1 MQLFLYAIVVVLVG
15 GFLAFLFGKWRQ
27 VSNFFGAFSCLVAA
41 ALTLKPIY
49 AVLMLEQVLEP
60 ISFVLPLSQATI
72 VLDSVSAFF
81 TLPVVVL
88 GSISAL
94 FASAT
99 SSPRNEQYPGAYWFF
114 YNLLM
119 GGMLTLLCSSNAV
132 LFIMAW
138 EVMSIAAFFL
148 IAHRDEHNTTRN
160 AAWRFLIASHIG
172 TAAIFFLF
180 AILSNASGGYEFST
194 FVNAPLAVSLSSA
207 VFFLALFGFGVKVG
221 LFPLHVWLPD
231 SYTFAESHVSAVLSG
246 AMSKM
251 GFYGLIRVIMFLPT
265 HLESWGWTLLI
276 GGVVTGVF
284 AMAMALTQLDLKKVI
299 SYSSMENAGIIM
311 IALGTG
317 LLANL
322 WGYPIIA
329 LSAFIGAFLHVLNH
343 AVCKGLL
350 FLCAGSVFFATG
362 TRKIEQMGG
371 IGKSMP
377 FIATLFGIGSVA
389 IAGLPPFNSFLS
401 EILIFLAGLKAATL
415 TTPKALLLATVVLMG
430 LGLIGGLAVACF
442 ARLFGLTFLGAQ
454 RSNRQLNL
462 KNIKPTVNI
471 TLFTLALL
479 ILVISLG
486 APVLLTPIYKVVTQV
501 VAPTGKTFSLE
512 HLQVLMTPVKVVAKI
527 SAFLLILTCLVTLI
541 KRKFFSKG
549 EETSLTW
556 DCGFLE
562 PTSRIQYT
570 ASSFAQP
577 ANEALI
583 AMNNYQVKTDPI
595 VGLFPERGNLR
606 TYSDDFAEKSL
617 FKPLFYK
624 INKHLIIFRG
634 LQHGKLH
641 LYICYIAVTLLLLL
655 IWKVVL

>member
-1 MQLFLYAIVVVLVG
+1 MQLFLCAIIVVFIG
-15 GFLAFLFGKWRQ
+15 GFLAFILGKWRQ
-27 VSNFFGAFSCLVAA
+27 ASNFFGALSCLAA
-41 ALTLKPIY
+41 AVLTLKPLY
-49 AVLMLEQVLEP
+49 AVLIAQQTLDP
-60 ISFVLPLSQATI
+60 ISFPLPLSQATI
-72 VLDSVSAFF
+72 ALDAVSAFF
-81 TLPVVVL
+81 ALPVVVL

-94 FASAT
+94 FAAAT
-99 SSPRNEQYPGAYWFF
+99 SNPRNEQYPGAYWFF

-119 GGMLTLLCSSNAV
+119 AGMLTLLCSSNAV

-138 EVMSIAAFFL
+138 EIMSVAAFFL

-180 AILSNASGGYEFST
+180 AILANASGGYEFSN
-194 FVNAPLAVSLSSA
+194 FVNAPLAASLPSV

-251 GFYGLIRVIMFLPT
+251 GFYGLIRVFMFLPT
-265 HLESWGWTLLI
+265 HLESWGWTLLL

-284 AMAMALTQLDLKKVI
+284 AMVMALTQLDLKKVI

-311 IALGTG
+311 IALGAG

-322 WGYPIIA
+322 WDNPLIA
-329 LSAFIGAFLHVLNH
+329 LAAFMGAFLHVLNH

-350 FLCAGSVFFATG
+350 FLCAGSVYFAIG
-362 TRKIEQMGG
+362 TRKLEQMGG
-371 IGKSMP
+371 IAKAMP
-377 FIATLFGIGSVA
+377 FTATLFGIGSVA
-389 IAGLPPFNSFLS
+389 IAGLPPFNSFVS

-462 KNIKPTVNI
+462 KNLKPTVNFA
-471 TLFTLALL
+471 LLTLAIL
-479 ILVISLG
+479 ILAISLG
-486 APVLLTPIYKVVTQV
+486 APTLLAHIYTVVSQV
-501 VAPTGKTFSLE
+501 VAPTGKAFTPE
-512 HLQVLMTPVKVVAKI
+512 HLQTLLLPIGTVTKI
-527 SAFLLILTCLVTLI
+527 SAYLIILICLLTLV

-556 DCGFLE
+556 DCGFAA
-562 PTSRIQYT
+562 PNPRIQYT

-577 ANEALI
+577 ANEAFI
-583 AMNNYQVKTDPI
+583 AMNNYQVKGEP
-595 VGLFPERGNLR
+595 VAGLFPKKGSLK

-617 FKPLFYK
+617 FKPLFYLV
-624 INKHLIIFRG
+624 NKYLILFRG

-641 LYICYIAVTLLLLL
+641 LYICYIAVTLLALL